1 MVESKR
7 HTDVGITSGRG
18 APSKGLAFSRRA
30 LIAGGGIAAAAAVRS
45 AAARPSSPLG
55 VGMRSALSAIGIST
69 YSMGRFEEFAPDNP
83 NVKPSPLSIP
93 MGVNATSPHPTGW
106 WHSAGKATHTNW
118 TPIWNDVAS
127 WWNDNRQI
135 FLNNG
140 HPYTVLPM
148 DNPGYRASVTWNSVG
163 TYDGKPVGC
172 TLYLSNPVIGNG
184 YDNNKGL
191 NQRAAQF
198 YQQHFGTKSFFVVS
212 DAFAAWDSCHW
223 LLGLKSIKMVYQFF
237 YSDRP
242 GEYIDLDWAYLGAR
256 SIQCN
261 GGGYEWISPAE
272 NNQDAYFIPRGVD
285 TQLFFTNFDGYSCIS
300 SRVNEVSDRTCAI
313 IAYKGSSISCIRGDT
328 VYGDGFQFDF
338 QSIGNFCSLSLK
350 KSSTNPDVTKID
362 PEYFSLAGAEYT
374 IYCDEACTR
383 KCGTFMTDENGDASL
398 SAVNGTNN
406 LIANMDYW
414 VKETVAPQGYKI
426 DKDVHK
432 VRLDR
437 DMTIEV
443 SDVPKHS
450 TVHFMLVDTLGD
462 TQEVHTVYIKLNSTF
477 SVNGN
482 QGDFSD
488 ARAAIEQ
495 VMRDE
500 GQDMSLLDR
509 CLDGWYEGDKDCS
522 DPGIFQGGK
531 YVGRKV
537 NGDLYLW
544 TKVMVCKFRF
554 YKDGLAKE
562 NLIFQSPRMLVG
574 TKYTFPQEVIDKQLE
589 PTCNLNERF
598 GTDPSTGFTGWHLD
612 KTLSDQAITEHVATK
627 GIVILYGRN
636 RCTLRTEYARG
647 SVELDSSW
655 DMRVLPEDGAEA
667 HPGFIPVFEEPK
679 HKGYDAKGKEFELA
693 TIGDSGE
700 GHTAYYWDELARI
713 AVPAT
718 AYRNIGGGQ
727 WRTYKCEAWL
737 DADEANAAAEVSES
751 GVSGRSRSR
760 SHAASAVKMTADTV
774 RYIRWTEVVSDGV
787 VGVRRK

>member
-1 MVESKR
+1 MSDSRNQANAEMVSEEGSK
-7 HTDVGITSGRG
+7 S
-18 APSKGLAFSRRA
+18 LAFSRKA
-30 LIAGGGIAAAAAVRS
+30 LIAGGGLAVAAAATDAI
-45 AAARPSSPLG
+45 ARPSSLLRA
-55 VGMRSALSAIGIST
+55 GMRSALDTIGIST
-69 YSMGRFEEFAPDNP
+69 YTMGRFEEFSSDNP
-83 NVKPSPLSIP
+83 NVRPSPLIVP

-172 TLYLSNPVIGNG
+172 TLSLSNPVIGNG

-198 YQQHFGTKSFFVVS
+198 YQQHFGTKSFFIVS

-223 LLGLKSIKMVYQFF
+223 LQGLRSIKMVFQFF

-242 GEYIDLDWAYLGAR
+242 DEYIDLDWAYLGAR
-256 SIQCN
+256 SIQHN
-261 GGGYEWISPAE
+261 AGGYEWISPAE

-300 SRVNEVSDRTCAI
+300 SRVDEVSDRTCGI
-313 IAYKGSSISCIRGDT
+313 IAYKGPSISCVRGDT
-328 VYGDGFQFDF
+328 VYCDGFQFDF
-338 QSIGNFCSLSLK
+338 QSIADFYTLKLK
-350 KSSTNPDVTKID
+350 KTSTNPDVTPID
-362 PEYFSLAGAEYT
+362 PEYFSLAGAEYA

-383 KCGTFMTDENGDASL
+383 KCGTFITDENGDAVL
-398 SAVNGTNN
+398 AAVNGSNK
-406 LIANMDYW
+406 LVANMDYW
-414 VKETVAPQGYKI
+414 VKETSAPQGYKI
-426 DKDVHK
+426 DETVHK
-432 VRLDR
+432 VRLNGNL
-437 DMTIEV
+437 TIEV
-443 SDVPKHS
+443 SDVPKYS
-450 TVHFMLVDTLGD
+450 TVHFMVVDTLGD
-462 TQEVHTVYIKLNSTF
+462 TQEVHTVYINLNSTYTA
-477 SVNGN
+477 SEHAK
-482 QGDFSD
+482 DYSD
-488 ARAAIEQ
+488 ARSAIEQ

-500 GQDMSLLDR
+500 GQDMSLLDK
-509 CLDGWYEGDKDCS
+509 CLDGWYEGDADCS
-522 DPGIFQGGK
+522 DPSIFKGGK
-531 YVGRKV
+531 FVSKKV

-574 TKYTFPQEVIDKQLE
+574 TKYAFPKEVYDKQLE
-589 PTCNLNERF
+589 PTCNLNDHF
-598 GTDPSTGFTGWHLD
+598 GIDPSTGFTGWHLD
-612 KTLSDQAITEHVATK
+612 KTLSDQAITEHVATE

-636 RCTLRTEYARG
+636 RCTLRTEYAPG
-647 SVELDSSW
+647 SVALDSSW
-655 DMRVLPEDGAEA
+655 DMRVLPEEGAEA
-667 HPGFIPVFEEPK
+667 HPGFIPTFTEPK
-679 HKGYDAKGKEFELA
+679 HRGYNAKGKEFELA
-693 TIGDSGE
+693 AINDSGE
-700 GHTAYYWDELARI
+700 GHTAYYWNELARI
-713 AVPAT
+713 TVPAT

-737 DADEANAAAEVSES
+737 DADEANAAAEVSET

-760 SHAASAVKMTADTV
+760 ARAASAVKMTADTV

>member
-191 NQRAAQF
+191 NQRTAQF

-374 IYCDEACTR
+374 IYCDDACTR

-509 CLDGWYEGDKDCS
+509 CLDGWYEGDKDYS

-636 RCTLRTEYARG
+636 RCTLRTEYAPG

-713 AVPAT
+713 TVPAT

>member
-1 MVESKR
+1 MVDSSNRGSAKMA
-7 HTDVGITSGRG
+7 SGG
-18 APSKGLAFSRRA
+18 SKGLAFSRRA
-30 LIAGGGIAAAAAVRS
+30 LIAGGGLAAV
-45 AAARPSSPLG
+45 AATADAIASPSSPLRTG
-55 VGMRSALSAIGIST
+55 IHSALNAMGIST

-83 NVKPSPLSIP
+83 NVKPSSLVVP

-106 WHSAGKATHTNW
+106 WHSAGRATHTSW
-118 TPIWNDVAS
+118 TPTYDDVFHRGDKA
-127 WWNDNRQI
+127 QL

-140 HPYTVLPM
+140 HPYTILPM
-148 DNPGYRASVTWNSVG
+148 DNSGYRASVTWDSAG
-163 TYDGKPVGC
+163 TYNGKPVGC
-172 TLYLSNPVIGNG
+172 TLTLSNPVIGNG
-184 YDNNKGL
+184 YNNNAGF
-191 NQRAAQF
+191 NQKLAQF
-198 YQQHFGTKSFFVVS
+198 YQQHFGTKSFFLVS

-256 SIQCN
+256 SIQCD

-313 IAYKGSSISCIRGDT
+313 IAYKGSSISCVRGDT
-328 VYGDGFQFDF
+328 VSGDGFQFDF
-338 QSIGNFCSLSLK
+338 QAIGGFYSLRLRK
-350 KSSTNPDVTKID
+350 TSTNPDVTPID

-383 KCGTFMTDENGDASL
+383 ECGTFTTNEDGEATL
-398 SAVNGTNN
+398 AAVNGTNK

-443 SDVPKHS
+443 SDVPKYS
-450 TVHFMLVDTLGD
+450 TVHFMVVDTLGD
-462 TQEVHTVYIKLNSTF
+462 TQEVHTVYITLNSTYTA
-477 SVNGN
+477 SEHAK
-482 QGDFSD
+482 DYSD
-488 ARAAIEQ
+488 AHSAIEQ

-500 GQDMSLLDR
+500 GQDLSLLDK
-509 CLDGWYEGDKDCS
+509 CLDGWYEGDADCS
-522 DPGIFQGGK
+522 DPSIFKGGK
-531 YVGRKV
+531 FVSKKV

-544 TKVMVCKFRF
+544 TRVRMGKFYF
-554 YKDGLAKE
+554 YKDGTDKNHLLYKSQRYLTGSNFVFPAELAKSE
-562 NLIFQSPRMLVG
+562 
-574 TKYTFPQEVIDKQLE
+574 LE
-589 PTCNLNERF
+589 PTCNLNDRF
-598 GTDPSTGFTGWHLD
+598 GINPSTGFTGWHLD
-612 KTLSDQAITEHVATK
+612 MKLSDEAISNCTAGS
-627 GIVILYGRN
+627 GITALYGRN
-636 RCTLRTEYARG
+636 RCTLRTEYAPG
-647 SVELDSSW
+647 SVALDSSW
-655 DMRVLPEDGAEA
+655 DMRVLPEESAEA
-667 HPGFIPVFEEPK
+667 HPGFIPTFTEPK
-679 HKGYDAKGKEFELA
+679 HRGYDAKGKEFELA
-693 TIGDSGE
+693 AINDSGE
-700 GHTAYYWDELARI
+700 GHTAYYWDELAHI
-713 AVPAT
+713 TVPAT

-727 WRTYKCEAWL
+727 WSTYKCEAWL
-737 DADEANAAAEVSES
+737 DADEANAAAEVSET

-760 SHAASAVKMTADTV
+760 ARAASAVKMTADTV

>member
-1 MVESKR
+1 MGERKQR
-7 HTDVGITSGRG
+7 TDIGITSGGGG
-18 APSKGLAFSRRA
+18 ASKGIAFSRRA
-30 LIAGGGIAAAAAVRS
+30 LIAGGGIAAAAAVS
-45 AAARPSSPLG
+45 DAVARPSSPLG
-55 VGMRSALSAIGIST
+55 VGMRSALSAIDIST
-69 YSMGRFEEFAPDNP
+69 YSMGRFEEFSPDNP
-83 NVKPSPLSIP
+83 KVKPSELAVP
-93 MGVNATSPHPTGW
+93 MGVNGTSSHPTGW
-106 WHSAGKATHTNW
+106 WHSAGRATHTSW
-118 TPIWNDVAS
+118 TPTYDDVFHRGDKA
-127 WWNDNRQI
+127 QL

-140 HPYTVLPM
+140 HPYTILPM
-148 DNPGYRASVTWNSVG
+148 DSSGYRASVTWDSVG
-163 TYDGKPVGC
+163 TYNGKPVGC
-172 TLYLSNPVIGNG
+172 TLTLSNPVIGNG
-184 YDNNKGL
+184 YNNNAGF
-191 NQRAAQF
+191 NQKLAQF
-198 YQQHFGTKSFFVVS
+198 YQQHFGTKSFFLVS

-256 SIQCN
+256 SIQCD

-272 NNQDAYFIPRGVD
+272 NNQDAYFIPRGMD

-313 IAYKGSSISCIRGDT
+313 IAYKGPSISCVRGDT

-338 QSIGNFCSLSLK
+338 QAIGGFYSLRLRK
-350 KSSTNPDVTKID
+350 TSTNPDVTPID

-383 KCGTFMTDENGDASL
+383 ECGTFTTDEDGEAAL
-398 SAVNGTNN
+398 AAVNGTNK
-406 LIANMDYW
+406 LIANMDFW
-414 VKETVAPQGYKI
+414 VKETVAPQGYKV

-443 SDVPKHS
+443 SDVPKYS

-462 TQEVHTVYIKLNSTF
+462 TQEVHTVYIKLNTDYRTSER
-477 SVNGN
+477 

-488 ARAAIEQ
+488 ARAALEQ

-522 DPGIFQGGK
+522 DPSIFQGGK

-544 TKVMVCKFRF
+544 TKVIMGQAWFL
-554 YKDGLAKE
+554 KDGCSKE
-562 NLIFQSPRMLVG
+562 NVIYRSPRFLKG
-574 TKYTFPQEVIDKQLE
+574 TAYKFPDSLIDKELE
-589 PTCNLNERF
+589 PTCNLNDKF

-612 KTLSDQAITEHVATK
+612 KSLKDAAVDSYVVAGSVTSF
-627 GIVILYGRN
+627 YGRN
-636 RCTLRTEYARG
+636 RCTLRTEYAPG
-647 SVELDSSW
+647 SVELDPSW
-655 DMRVLPEDGAEA
+655 DMRVLPEDGADA

-693 TIGDSGE
+693 AIGDSGE

-713 AVPAT
+713 TVPAT

-737 DADEANAAAEVSES
+737 DADEANVAEVSEID
-751 GVSGRSRSR
+751 VSGYSYSRTR
-760 SHAASAVKMTADTV
+760 AGGAVKLTMDTV
-774 RYIRWTEVVSDGV
+774 RYIRWSEVVVDGV

>member
-1 MVESKR
+1 
-7 HTDVGITSGRG
+7 
-18 APSKGLAFSRRA
+18 
-30 LIAGGGIAAAAAVRS
+30 
-45 AAARPSSPLG
+45 
-55 VGMRSALSAIGIST
+55 MRSALSAIGIST
-69 YSMGRFEEFAPDNP
+69 YSMGRFEEFSPDNP
-83 NVKPSPLSIP
+83 KVKPSELAVP
-93 MGVNATSPHPTGW
+93 MGTNGTSSHPTGW
-106 WHSAGKATHTNW
+106 WHSAGRATHTSW
-118 TPIWNDVAS
+118 TPTYDDVFHRGDKA
-127 WWNDNRQI
+127 QL

-140 HPYTVLPM
+140 HPYTILPM
-148 DNPGYRASVTWNSVG
+148 DNSGYRASVTWDSVG
-163 TYDGKPVGC
+163 TYNGKPVGC
-172 TLYLSNPVIGNG
+172 TLTLSNPVIGNG
-184 YDNNKGL
+184 YNNNAGFSQKL
-191 NQRAAQF
+191 AQF
-198 YQQHFGTKSFFVVS
+198 YQQRFSTKSFFLVS

-256 SIQCN
+256 SIQCD

-272 NNQDAYFIPRGVD
+272 NNQDAYFIPRGID

-313 IAYKGSSISCIRGDT
+313 IAYKGSSISCVRGDT

-338 QSIGNFCSLSLK
+338 QAIGGFYSLRLRK
-350 KSSTNPDVTKID
+350 TSTNPDVTPID

-383 KCGTFMTDENGDASL
+383 ECGTFTTDEDGEATL
-398 SAVNGTNN
+398 AAVNGTNK

-414 VKETVAPQGYKI
+414 VKETVAPQGYKV

-443 SDVPKHS
+443 SDVPKYS

-462 TQEVHTVYIKLNSTF
+462 TQEVHKVYIKLNTEYRASERT
-477 SVNGN
+477 
-482 QGDFSD
+482 GDFSD

-500 GQDMSLLDR
+500 GQDMSLLEK

-522 DPGIFQGGK
+522 DPSIFQGGK

-544 TKVMVCKFRF
+544 TKVIMGQAWFL
-554 YKDGLAKE
+554 KDGCSKE
-562 NLIFQSPRMLVG
+562 NVIYRSPRFLKG
-574 TKYTFPQEVIDKQLE
+574 TAYKFPDTLIDKELE
-589 PTCNLNERF
+589 PTCNLNEKF

-612 KTLSDQAITEHVATK
+612 ISLKDAAVDSYVVAGSVTSF
-627 GIVILYGRN
+627 YGRN
-636 RCTLRTEYARG
+636 RCTLRTEYAPG
-647 SVELDSSW
+647 SVELDPSW

-679 HKGYDAKGKEFELA
+679 HKGYDPKGKEFELA
-693 TIGDSGE
+693 AINDSGE

-713 AVPAT
+713 TVPAT

-737 DADEANAAAEVSES
+737 DADEANVAEVSEIDVTGCS
-751 GVSGRSRSR
+751 YSRTR
-760 SHAASAVKMTADTV
+760 AGGAVKLTMDTV
-774 RYIRWTEVVSDGV
+774 RYIRWSEVVGDGV

>member
-1 MVESKR
+1 MVDSSNRGSAKMA
-7 HTDVGITSGRG
+7 SGG
-18 APSKGLAFSRRA
+18 SKGLAFSRRA
-30 LIAGGGIAAAAAVRS
+30 LIAGGGLAAV
-45 AAARPSSPLG
+45 AATADAIASPSSPLRTG
-55 VGMRSALSAIGIST
+55 IHSALNAMGIST

-83 NVKPSPLSIP
+83 NVKPSSLVVP

-106 WHSAGKATHTNW
+106 WHSAGRANHTNW

-172 TLYLSNPVIGNG
+172 TLSLSNPVIGNG

-191 NQRAAQF
+191 NQRTAQF
-198 YQQHFGTKSFFVVS
+198 YQQHFGTKSFFVAS

-223 LLGLKSIKMVYQFF
+223 LQGLRSIKTVYQFF

-256 SIQCN
+256 SIQHN
-261 GGGYEWISPAE
+261 AGGYEWISPAE

-300 SRVNEVSDRTCAI
+300 SRVDETSDRTCGI
-313 IAYKGSSISCIRGDT
+313 IAYKGSSISCVRGDT
-328 VYGDGFQFDF
+328 VYLDGFQFDF
-338 QSIGNFCSLSLK
+338 QPIADFCTLNLK
-350 KSSTNPDVTKID
+350 KTSTNPAVTPID
-362 PEYFSLAGAEYT
+362 PEYFSLAGAEYA

-383 KCGTFMTDENGDASL
+383 KCGTFMTDENGDATL
-398 SAVNGTNN
+398 SAVNGTNK
-406 LIANMDYW
+406 LVANMDYW
-414 VKETVAPQGYKI
+414 VKETVAPQGYRI
-426 DKDVHK
+426 DETVHK
-432 VRLDR
+432 IRLNGN
-437 DMTIEV
+437 MTIEV

-462 TQEVHTVYIKLNSTF
+462 TQEVHTVYIKLDSMYRASENEA
-477 SVNGN
+477 
-482 QGDFSD
+482 DFAD
-488 ARAAIEQ
+488 ARAALEQ

-500 GQDMSLLDR
+500 GQDMSLLDK

-522 DPGIFQGGK
+522 DPDIFGGPK

-544 TKVMVCKFRF
+544 TKVIMGQAWFL
-554 YKDGLAKE
+554 KDGCDKE
-562 NLIFQSPRMLVG
+562 NVIYRSPRFLKG
-574 TKYTFPQEVIDKQLE
+574 TLYKFPDSLIDKELE
-589 PTCNLNERF
+589 PTCNLNDKF

-612 KTLSDQAITEHVATK
+612 KSLNDAAVDNYVVAGSVTSF
-627 GIVILYGRN
+627 YGRN
-636 RCTLRTEYARG
+636 RCTLRTEYAPG
-647 SVELDSSW
+647 SVELDPSW
-655 DMRVLPEDGAEA
+655 DMRLLPEDGAEV
-667 HPGFIPVFEEPK
+667 HPGFIPVFDEPK

-693 TIGDSGE
+693 AIGDSGE

-713 AVPAT
+713 TVPET

-737 DADEANAAAEVSES
+737 DADEANAAATASEAS
-751 GVSGRSRSR
+751 ETGVSGRSRSR
-760 SHAASAVKMTADTV
+760 AASAVKMTADTV

>member
-488 ARAAIEQ
+488 AHAAIEQ

-636 RCTLRTEYARG
+636 RCTLRTEYAPG

>member
-1 MVESKR
+1 MWAKVNATSMSESL
-7 HTDVGITSGRG
+7 RG
-18 APSKGLAFSRRA
+18 GGASKGLAFSRRA
-30 LIAGGGIAAAAAVRS
+30 LIAGGGITAAAAVTD
-45 AAARPSSPLG
+45 AVARPSSPLG
-55 VGMRSALSAIGIST
+55 VVMRSVFDAIGIST
-69 YSMGRFEEFAPDNP
+69 YSMSRFEEFAPDNP
-83 NVKPSPLSIP
+83 KVKPSGLAVP
-93 MGVNATSPHPTGW
+93 MSVNGISSHPTGW
-106 WHSAGKATHTNW
+106 WHSAGRATHTSW
-118 TPIWNDVAS
+118 TPTYDDVFHRGDKA
-127 WWNDNRQI
+127 QL

-140 HPYTVLPM
+140 HPYTILPM
-148 DNPGYRASVTWNSVG
+148 DNSGYRASVTWNSIG
-163 TYDGKPVGC
+163 TYNGKPVGC
-172 TLYLSNPVIGNG
+172 TLTLSNPAVGNG
-184 YDNNKGL
+184 YNNNAGF
-191 NQRAAQF
+191 NQKLAQF
-198 YQQHFGTKSFFVVS
+198 YQQHFGTKSFFLVS

-256 SIQCN
+256 SIQCD

-313 IAYKGSSISCIRGDT
+313 IAYKGPSISCVRGDT

-362 PEYFSLAGAEYT
+362 PEYFSLAGAEYA

-383 KCGTFMTDENGDASL
+383 KCGTFKTDENGEATL
-398 SAVNGTNN
+398 SAVNGTNK

-414 VKETVAPQGYKI
+414 VKETVAPQGFGI

-432 VRLDR
+432 IRLDR
-437 DMTIEV
+437 DTTIEV

-450 TVHFMLVDTLGD
+450 TVHFMLVDTIGD
-462 TQEVHTVYIKLNSTF
+462 TQEMHTVYIKLNSTF

-500 GQDMSLLDR
+500 GQDMSLLDK

-522 DPGIFQGGK
+522 DPSIFSGPK
-531 YVGRKV
+531 FVSKKV

-544 TKVMVCKFRF
+544 TWVTMGKFYF
-554 YKDGLAKE
+554 YKDGTDKTHLLYKSQRYLTGTNFVFPAELAKTE
-562 NLIFQSPRMLVG
+562 
-574 TKYTFPQEVIDKQLE
+574 LE
-589 PTCNLNERF
+589 PTCNLNDKF

-612 KTLSDQAITEHVATK
+612 MKLGDEAISSCTAGS
-627 GIVILYGRN
+627 GITALYGRN
-636 RCTLRTEYARG
+636 RCTLRTEYAPG
-647 SVELDSSW
+647 SVELDPSW
-655 DMRVLPEDGAEA
+655 DMRLLPEDGAEA

-693 TIGDSGE
+693 AIGDSGE

-713 AVPAT
+713 TVPAT

-737 DADEANAAAEVSES
+737 DADEANAATASEID
-751 GVSGRSRSR
+751 VSGRSCSR
-760 SHAASAVKMTADTV
+760 ARAGSAVKLAMDTV
-774 RYIRWTEVVSDGV
+774 RYIRWSEVVSDGV

>member
-1 MVESKR
+1 MWAKGNSALILESL
-7 HTDVGITSGRG
+7 RG
-18 APSKGLAFSRRA
+18 GGASKGIAFSRRA
-30 LIAGGGIAAAAAVRS
+30 LIAGGGIAAAAAVS
-45 AAARPSSPLG
+45 DAVSRPSSPLG

-69 YSMGRFEEFAPDNP
+69 YSMGRFEEFSPDNP
-83 NVKPSPLSIP
+83 KVKPSELAVP
-93 MGVNATSPHPTGW
+93 MGVNGTSSHPTGW
-106 WHSAGKATHTNW
+106 WHSAGRATHTSW
-118 TPIWNDVAS
+118 TPTYDDVFHRGDKA
-127 WWNDNRQI
+127 QL

-140 HPYTVLPM
+140 HPYTILPM
-148 DNPGYRASVTWNSVG
+148 DNSGYRASVTWDSVG
-163 TYDGKPVGC
+163 TYNGKPVGC
-172 TLYLSNPVIGNG
+172 TLTLSNPVIGNG
-184 YDNNKGL
+184 YNNNAGF
-191 NQRAAQF
+191 NQKLAQF
-198 YQQHFGTKSFFVVS
+198 YQQHFGTKSFFLVS

-256 SIQCN
+256 SLQCD

-272 NNQDAYFIPRGVD
+272 NNQDAYFIPQGMD

-313 IAYKGSSISCIRGDT
+313 IAYKGSSISCVRGDT

-338 QSIGNFCSLSLK
+338 QAIGGFYSLRLRK
-350 KSSTNPDVTKID
+350 TSTNPDVTPID

-383 KCGTFMTDENGDASL
+383 ECGTFTTDEDGEATL
-398 SAVNGTNN
+398 AAVNGTNK
-406 LIANMDYW
+406 LIANMDFW
-414 VKETVAPQGYKI
+414 VKETVAPQGYKV

-443 SDVPKHS
+443 SDVPKYS

-462 TQEVHTVYIKLNSTF
+462 TQEVHKVYIKLNSEYRA
-477 SVNGN
+477 SERM
-482 QGDFSD
+482 GDFSD

-500 GQDMSLLDR
+500 GQDMSLLEK

-522 DPGIFQGGK
+522 DPSIFQGGK

-544 TKVMVCKFRF
+544 TKVIMGQAWFL
-554 YKDGLAKE
+554 KDGCSKE
-562 NLIFQSPRMLVG
+562 NVIYRSPRFLKG
-574 TKYTFPQEVIDKQLE
+574 TAYKFPDSLIDKELE
-589 PTCNLNERF
+589 PTCNLNEKF

-612 KTLSDQAITEHVATK
+612 KSLKDAAVDSYVVAGSVTSF
-627 GIVILYGRN
+627 YGRN
-636 RCTLRTEYARG
+636 RCTLRTEYAPG
-647 SVELDSSW
+647 SVELDPSW

-679 HKGYDAKGKEFELA
+679 HKGYDPKGKEFELA
-693 TIGDSGE
+693 AINDSGE

-713 AVPAT
+713 TVPAT

-737 DADEANAAAEVSES
+737 DADEANVAEVSEID
-751 GVSGRSRSR
+751 VSGCSHSRTR
-760 SHAASAVKMTADTV
+760 AGGAVKLTMDTV
-774 RYIRWTEVVSDGV
+774 RYIRWSEVVVDGV

>member
-1 MVESKR
+1 
-7 HTDVGITSGRG
+7 
-18 APSKGLAFSRRA
+18 
-30 LIAGGGIAAAAAVRS
+30 
-45 AAARPSSPLG
+45 
-55 VGMRSALSAIGIST
+55 
-69 YSMGRFEEFAPDNP
+69 MGRFEEFAPDNP
-83 NVKPSPLSIP
+83 NVKPSPLVVP
-93 MGVNATSPHPTGW
+93 MGLISSSPHPTGW
-106 WHSAGKATHTNW
+106 WHSAGKATHTSW
-118 TPIWNDVAS
+118 SPTWDDVFHRG
-127 WWNDNRQI
+127 DKKQL
-135 FLNNG
+135 FMNNG

-148 DNPGYRASVTWNSVG
+148 DNSGYRASVTWNTVG
-163 TYDGKPVGC
+163 TYNGNSVGC
-172 TLYLSNPVIGNG
+172 TLSLSNPVIGNG
-184 YDNNKGL
+184 YDNNAGL
-191 NQRAAQF
+191 NQKVAQF

-212 DAFAAWDSCHW
+212 DAFAAWDNVH
-223 LLGLKSIKMVYQFF
+223 GLEGLRSIKMLYQFF

-256 SIQCN
+256 NIQHN
-261 GGGYEWISPAE
+261 AGGYEWISPAE
-272 NNQDAYFIPRGVD
+272 NNQDIYFIPRGVD
-285 TQLFFTNFDGYSCIS
+285 TQLFFTNFDGYNCIS
-300 SRVNEVSDRTCAI
+300 SRVDEVSDRTCGI
-313 IAYKGSSISCIRGDT
+313 IAYKGSSISYVRGDT
-328 VYGDGFQFDF
+328 VYCDGFQFDF
-338 QSIGNFCSLSLK
+338 QPISSFYSLSLRK
-350 KSSTNPDVTKID
+350 TSTNPDVTPID
-362 PEYFSLAGAEYT
+362 PEYFSLAGAEYA

-383 KCGTFMTDENGDASL
+383 KCGTFTTDENGEASL
-398 SAVNGTNN
+398 SAVNGTNK

-432 VRLDR
+432 IHLGS

-450 TVHFMLVDTLGD
+450 TVHFMLVDTIGD

-477 SVNGN
+477 SVGGN

-488 ARAAIEQ
+488 ARAALEQ

-500 GQDMSLLDR
+500 GQDMSLLDK

-522 DPGIFQGGK
+522 DPSIFQGGK

-612 KTLSDQAITEHVATK
+612 KTLSDQAITEHVATN

-636 RCTLRTEYARG
+636 RCTLRTEYAPG
-647 SVELDSSW
+647 SVELDPSW

-693 TIGDSGE
+693 AINDSGE
-700 GHTAYYWDELARI
+700 GHTAYYFDELARI
-713 AVPAT
+713 TVPAT

-737 DADEANAAAEVSES
+737 DADEANAAAASEID
-751 GVSGRSRSR
+751 VSGRSHSR
-760 SHAASAVKMTADTV
+760 ARAGGAVKLTMDTV
-774 RYIRWTEVVSDGV
+774 RYIRWSEVVADGV
-787 VGVRRK
+787 VGIRRK

>member
-1 MVESKR
+1 MEDSNNRGGSKLA
-7 HTDVGITSGRG
+7 G
-18 APSKGLAFSRRA
+18 AASKGLAFSRRA
-30 LIAGGGIAAAAAVRS
+30 LIAGGGLAAV
-45 AAARPSSPLG
+45 AATADTIANPSSPIR
-55 VGMRSALSAIGIST
+55 VGMRSVLDAIGIST

-83 NVKPSPLSIP
+83 KVKPSGLAVP
-93 MGVNATSPHPTGW
+93 MSVNGISSHPTGW
-106 WHSAGKATHTNW
+106 WHSAGRATHTSW
-118 TPIWNDVAS
+118 TPTYDDVFHRGDKA
-127 WWNDNRQI
+127 QL

-148 DNPGYRASVTWNSVG
+148 DNSGYRASVTWNSIG
-163 TYDGKPVGC
+163 TYNGKPVGC
-172 TLYLSNPVIGNG
+172 TLTLSNPVVGNG
-184 YDNNKGL
+184 YNNNAGFSQKL
-191 NQRAAQF
+191 AQF
-198 YQQHFGTKSFFVVS
+198 YQQHFGTKSFFLVS

-256 SIQCN
+256 SIQCD

-300 SRVNEVSDRTCAI
+300 SRVNETSDRTCAI
-313 IAYKGSSISCIRGDT
+313 IAYKGPSISCVRGDT

-338 QSIGNFCSLSLK
+338 QSIVDFCTLNLK
-350 KSSTNPDVTKID
+350 KTSTNPAVTPID
-362 PEYFSLAGAEYT
+362 PEYFSLAGAEYA

-383 KCGTFMTDENGDASL
+383 KCGTFTTDENGEVTL
-398 SAVNGTNN
+398 SAVNGTNK
-406 LIANMDYW
+406 LVANMDYW
-414 VKETVAPQGYKI
+414 VKETSAPQGYRI
-426 DKDVHK
+426 DETVHK
-432 VRLDR
+432 IRLNGN
-437 DMTIEV
+437 MTIEV
-443 SDVPKHS
+443 SDVPKYS
-450 TVHFMLVDTLGD
+450 TVHFMVVDTLGD
-462 TQEVHTVYIKLNSTF
+462 TQEVHTVYITLNSTYTA
-477 SVNGN
+477 SEHAK
-482 QGDFSD
+482 DYSD
-488 ARAAIEQ
+488 AHSAIEQ

-500 GQDMSLLDR
+500 GQDLSLLDK
-509 CLDGWYEGDKDCS
+509 CLDGWYEGDADCS
-522 DPGIFQGGK
+522 DPSIFKGGK
-531 YVGRKV
+531 FVSKKV

-574 TKYTFPQEVIDKQLE
+574 TKYAFPKEVYDKQLE
-589 PTCNLNERF
+589 PTCNLNDHF
-598 GTDPSTGFTGWHLD
+598 GINPSTGFTGWHLD
-612 KTLSDQAITEHVATK
+612 KTLSDQAITEHVATE

-636 RCTLRTEYARG
+636 RCTLRTEYAPG
-647 SVELDSSW
+647 SVALDSSW
-655 DMRVLPEDGAEA
+655 DMRVLPEEGAEA
-667 HPGFIPVFEEPK
+667 HPGFIPTFTEPK

-693 TIGDSGE
+693 AIGDSGE

-713 AVPAT
+713 TIPST

-737 DADEANAAAEVSES
+737 DANEANTAAEVSET

-760 SHAASAVKMTADTV
+760 ARAASAVKMTADTV

>member
-1 MVESKR
+1 MGERKQRS
-7 HTDVGITSGRG
+7 DIGSTSGGG
-18 APSKGLAFSRRA
+18 ASKGIAFSRRA
-30 LIAGGGIAAAAAVRS
+30 LIAGGGIAAAAAVS
-45 AAARPSSPLG
+45 DAVARPSSPLG

-69 YSMGRFEEFAPDNP
+69 YSMGRFEEFSPDNP
-83 NVKPSPLSIP
+83 KVKPSELAVP
-93 MGVNATSPHPTGW
+93 MGVNGTSSHPTGW
-106 WHSAGKATHTNW
+106 WHSAGRATHTSW
-118 TPIWNDVAS
+118 TPTYDDVFHRGDKA
-127 WWNDNRQI
+127 QL

-140 HPYTVLPM
+140 HPYTILPM
-148 DNPGYRASVTWNSVG
+148 DNSGYRASVTWDSVG
-163 TYDGKPVGC
+163 TYNGKPVGC
-172 TLYLSNPVIGNG
+172 TLTLSSPVIGNG
-184 YDNNKGL
+184 YNNNAGF
-191 NQRAAQF
+191 NQKLAQF
-198 YQQHFGTKSFFVVS
+198 YQQRFGTKSFFLVS

-256 SIQCN
+256 SIQRD

-300 SRVNEVSDRTCAI
+300 SRVNEVGDRTCAI
-313 IAYKGSSISCIRGDT
+313 IAYKGSSISCVRGDT

-338 QSIGNFCSLSLK
+338 QTIGGFYSLRLRK
-350 KSSTNPDVTKID
+350 TSTNPDVIPID

-383 KCGTFMTDENGDASL
+383 ECGTFTTDEDGEATL
-398 SAVNGTNN
+398 AAVNGTNK

-443 SDVPKHS
+443 SDVPKYS

-462 TQEVHTVYIKLNSTF
+462 TQEVHKVYTKLNTDYRASERA
-477 SVNGN
+477 
-482 QGDFSD
+482 GDFSD
-488 ARAAIEQ
+488 ARVALEQ

-522 DPGIFQGGK
+522 DPSIFQGGK
-531 YVGRKV
+531 FVSKKV

-544 TKVMVCKFRF
+544 TKVIMGQAWFL
-554 YKDGLAKE
+554 KDGCSKE
-562 NLIFQSPRMLVG
+562 NVIYRSPRFLKG
-574 TKYTFPQEVIDKQLE
+574 TAYKFPDSLIDKELE
-589 PTCNLNERF
+589 PTCNLNEKF

-612 KTLSDQAITEHVATK
+612 KSLKDAAVDSYVVAGSVTSF
-627 GIVILYGRN
+627 YGRN
-636 RCTLRTEYARG
+636 RCTLRTEYAPG
-647 SVELDSSW
+647 SVELDPSW

-679 HKGYDAKGKEFELA
+679 HKGYDPKGKEFELA
-693 TIGDSGE
+693 AINDSGE

-713 AVPAT
+713 TVPAT

-737 DADEANAAAEVSES
+737 DADEANVAEVSEID
-751 GVSGRSRSR
+751 VSGCSHSRTR
-760 SHAASAVKMTADTV
+760 AGGAVKLTMDTV
-774 RYIRWTEVVSDGV
+774 RYIRWSEVIVDGV